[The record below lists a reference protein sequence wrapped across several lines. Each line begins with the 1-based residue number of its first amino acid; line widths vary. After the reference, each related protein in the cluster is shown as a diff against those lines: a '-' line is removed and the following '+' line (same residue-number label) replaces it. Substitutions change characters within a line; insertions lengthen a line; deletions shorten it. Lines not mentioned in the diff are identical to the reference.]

1 MRTNILKG
9 LNQEFKNLVT
19 ANGWNAGYAEVNDA
33 EKGAA
38 NALWLQSHWI
48 PSETT
53 PVTTGNG
60 GEDNNPG
67 TYQIDINRPK
77 NRLLMEQ
84 MDAVD
89 IVANHFTAGK
99 IITYN
104 NTNIT
109 VVSSSVSPS
118 RYVGGFRRV
127 SLSVRYYARTIR
139 TL

>member
-1 MRTNILKG
+1 MRTDILKG
-9 LNQEFKNLVT
+9 LNQEFKNLVDT
-19 ANGWNAGYAEVNDA
+19 RGWSAGYAEVNDA

-38 NALWLQSHWI
+38 DALWLQSHWI

-77 NRLLMEQ
+77 NSLLAEQ

-89 IVANHFTAGK
+89 IIANHFTAGK

-104 NTNIT
+104 NLKIRIA
-109 VVSSSVSPS
+109 SASVIPS

>member
-1 MRTNILKG
+1 MRTDILKG
-9 LNQEFKNLVT
+9 LNQEFRSLAS
-19 ANGWNAGYAEVNDA
+19 ANGWNAGFAEVDDA
-33 EKGAA
+33 DKGDA
-38 NALWLQSHWI
+38 NGMWLQSHWL

-67 TYQIDINRPK
+67 NYQIDINRPK
-77 NRLLMEQ
+77 NRMLMEQ
-84 MDAVD
+84 MDATD
-89 IVANHFTAGK
+89 IIANHFTAGK

-104 NTNIT
+104 NLKIRVISTS
-109 VVSSSVSPS
+109 VVPS